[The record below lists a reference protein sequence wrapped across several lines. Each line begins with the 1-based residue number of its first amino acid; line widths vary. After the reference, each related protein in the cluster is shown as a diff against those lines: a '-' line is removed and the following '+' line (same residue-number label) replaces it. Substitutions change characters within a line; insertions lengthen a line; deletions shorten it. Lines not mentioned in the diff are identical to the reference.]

1 MKPSVLFIM
10 GILYLSAGVS
20 AAAESIDASGTKIIG
35 DSDMPK
41 TLYIVPWKKPE
52 TAPPPSPSRSM
63 NEFAS
68 AAFATLERD
77 TLLRQ
82 MQYHA
87 IFSTR

>member
-1 MKPSVLFIM
+1 MKPSALLIM
-10 GILYLSAGVS
+10 GVLCLFTGVS
-20 AAAESIDASGTKIIG
+20 EAEDTIESSGTKIIG

-52 TAPPPSPSRSM
+52 TAPLPARSM
-63 NEFAS
+63 GEFAN
-68 AAFATLERD
+68 AALAPLDRD

-87 IFSTR
+87 IFNSR